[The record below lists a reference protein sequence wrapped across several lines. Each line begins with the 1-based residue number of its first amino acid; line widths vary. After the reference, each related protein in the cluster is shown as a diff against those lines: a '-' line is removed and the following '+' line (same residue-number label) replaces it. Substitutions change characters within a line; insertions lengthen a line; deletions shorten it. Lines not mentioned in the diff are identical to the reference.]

1 MNLPNQSKPVSRNK
15 IVNESKPNQ
24 VQPSGIAC
32 TLCMAGCS
40 ALSGIAKT
48 LCQAACNATVC

>member
-1 MNLPNQSKPVSRNK
+1 MKMPIQAKPVLRTASIQKNDHG
-15 IVNESKPNQ
+15 VTA
-24 VQPSGIAC
+24 SGIAC

-40 ALSGIAKT
+40 ALSGMAQT

>member
-15 IVNESKPNQ
+15 IVNVSKPNQ

-32 TLCMAGCS
+32 TLCQMGCS
-40 ALSGIAKT
+40 SLSGIAQQVC
-48 LCQAACNATVC
+48 LAGCNATVC